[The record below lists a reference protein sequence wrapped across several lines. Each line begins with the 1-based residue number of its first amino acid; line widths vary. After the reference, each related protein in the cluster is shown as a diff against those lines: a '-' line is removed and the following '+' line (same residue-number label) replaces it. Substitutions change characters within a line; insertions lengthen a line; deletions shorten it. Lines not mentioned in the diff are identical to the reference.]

1 MHTDHTLEHS
11 EDDIKSLFSIIKVNC
26 NTVRFMCKWYLQYSI
41 GDKQWFDRQR
51 VFSLYRSSV
60 TCSTLKAL
68 TNRSLTC
75 VGKVSV
81 SLRSP
86 WRTRLDTHLIS
97 VTNLFIWHVVDW
109 HSLFFS
115 QLHGSKQ
122 HIRALLI
129 DRVMLQHEVIRNNI
143 IIIIIITFY
152 IAFRWI
158 SQNLSKTY
166 FYFIYYCILII
177 DFIVTCIKTM
187 KPMWNVSWKLLKNTF
202 S

>member
-1 MHTDHTLEHS
+1 MFLHTDHTLEHS

-26 NTVRFMCKWYLQYSI
+26 NTVRFMCTWYLQYYI

-51 VFSLYRSSV
+51 VFSIYRSSA

-68 TNRSLTC
+68 TNMSLTC

-129 DRVMLQHEVIRNNI
+129 DRVMLQHEVTHNNNYYYNN
-143 IIIIIITFY
+143 Y
-152 IAFRWI
+152 ILYSI
-158 SQNLSKTY
+158 
-166 FYFIYYCILII
+166 
-177 DFIVTCIKTM
+177 
-187 KPMWNVSWKLLKNTF
+187 
-202 S
+202 